1 MKAKIIQI
9 SLPEKQFKVTLIKM
23 LTELIRRMDEHSE
36 NVNKKVENRK
46 KNQLE
51 LQNTIMEM
59 KHTVEW
65 VNSGLDDSEEGS
77 TVTRPVCHN
86 Y

>member
-1 MKAKIIQI
+1 MNHGMKAKIIQI
-9 SLPEKQFKVTLIKM
+9 SLPKKQFKVTLIKM
-23 LTELIRRMDEHSE
+23 LTELIRRTDEHSE

-59 KHTVEW
+59 KHTVE
-65 VNSGLDDSEEGS
+65 
-77 TVTRPVCHN
+77 
-86 Y
+86 

>member
-1 MKAKIIQI
+1 MRMQRKIFQMKEQDKTPEELSKVETS
-9 SLPEKQFKVTLIKM
+9 SLPSKEFKVMIINM
-23 LTELIRRMDEHSE
+23 LNKLGTRMDEHSE

-59 KHTVEW
+59 KHTVE
-65 VNSGLDDSEEGS
+65 
-77 TVTRPVCHN
+77 
-86 Y
+86 